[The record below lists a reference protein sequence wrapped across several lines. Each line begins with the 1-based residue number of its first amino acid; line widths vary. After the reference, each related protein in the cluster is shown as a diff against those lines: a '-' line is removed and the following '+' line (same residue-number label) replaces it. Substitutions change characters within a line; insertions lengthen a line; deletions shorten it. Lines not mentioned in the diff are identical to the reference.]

1 VSDDIAVNRGR
12 AARLVIEVA
21 APAFLLVLAVVSFL
35 AGPVLGLA
43 SSLLVGA
50 GIAGYVWRAGP
61 GIVRSSIGGRPADAR
76 EARVLNLVEGLGGA
90 NGVTVP
96 ALLVIDDPAPNALT
110 FGLDSRSATI
120 AVTTGLLERL
130 SRVELEG
137 VVAREI
143 ARIKR
148 HEIQPGTVAV
158 AALRIVGPIRPWA
171 AHVRRLAL
179 GDISLVVADAH
190 GASLTRYPPGL
201 VGALQR
207 IGDEGRNL
215 RVGTAAV
222 AHLWFE
228 PPALSTDVHPTIEER
243 VEALREL

>member
-21 APAFLLVLAVVSFL
+21 APAFLVVLAVVSFL
-35 AGPVLGLA
+35 AGPVLGLIA
-43 SSLLVGA
+43 SLLVGA
-50 GIAGYVWRAGP
+50 GIAAYVWRAGP
-61 GIVRSSIGGRPADAR
+61 GIVRSSIGGRPAGER

-90 NGVTVP
+90 NGVTIP
-96 ALLVIDDPAPNALT
+96 ELLVIDDPAPNALT

-120 AVTTGLLERL
+120 ALTTGLLERL

-137 VVAREI
+137 VVAREV

-179 GDISLVVADAH
+179 GDISLLAADAH

-201 VGALQR
+201 ARALQR
-207 IGDEGRNL
+207 IGDEGRNI

-228 PPALSTDVHPTIEER
+228 PPASSTEVHPTLEER